1 MTPPEDTR
9 ALSVA
14 PPDPLRAARILPRRA
29 SALAA
34 RAFDSPPLLYRP
46 LRAAVAPLV
55 HRLFDLRVAGL
66 EHVPASGPFIL
77 AANHHNYLDGVV
89 LGVALPRPLGFL
101 VMPRVYRASP
111 LHPMLH
117 RLIGS
122 IRVEVDHPDP
132 GALKR
137 ALRRLAAGH
146 PVCIFP
152 EGPFS
157 KEGRLVRGRPGVATL
172 AMRSG
177 VPVVPAA
184 IRGTFE
190 ALAGRRFY
198 LPRRQP
204 VEVRFGVPL
213 RFGAL
218 ASERGQRVEI
228 TRRIMAEIERLLAA
242 SAPAAPVPAAA
253 TAPAASSASS

>member
-1 MTPPEDTR
+1 M
-9 ALSVA
+9 
-14 PPDPLRAARILPRRA
+14 
-29 SALAA
+29 
-34 RAFDSPPLLYRP
+34 
-46 LRAAVAPLV
+46 APLV
-55 HRLFDLRVAGL
+55 HRLFDLRVTGL
-66 EHVPASGPFIL
+66 EHVPATGPFIL
-77 AANHHNYLDGVV
+77 AANHHNYLDGIV

-122 IRVEVDHPDP
+122 IRVELDHPDP

-157 KEGRLVRGRPGVATL
+157 REGRLVRGRPGVAAL
-172 AMRSG
+172 ATRSG

-198 LPRRQP
+198 LPRRQQ
-204 VEVRFGVPL
+204 VEVRLGAPL
-213 RFGAL
+213 RFA
-218 ASERGQRVEI
+218 APAPRRGQRVEI
-228 TRRIMAEIERLLAA
+228 TRRIMAEIERLLAVSAPA
-242 SAPAAPVPAAA
+242 SAPAPAAA
-253 TAPAASSASS
+253 PSPAASSATS

>member
-14 PPDPLRAARILPRRA
+14 PPDHLRAAPTVARR

-34 RAFDSPPLLYRP
+34 SAFDTPPLLYRP

-55 HRLFDLRVAGL
+55 HRLFDLRVGGL
-66 EHVPASGPFIL
+66 EHVPASEPFIL

-89 LGVALPRPLGFL
+89 LAVALPRPLGFL

-111 LHPMLH
+111 LHPVLH

-157 KEGRLVRGRPGVATL
+157 REGRLVRGRPGVATL
-172 AMRSG
+172 ASRSG
-177 VPVVPAA
+177 VPVIPAA

-198 LPRRQP
+198 LPRRQR
-204 VEVRFGVPL
+204 VEVRFGAPL

-218 ASERGQRVEI
+218 SPQRGQRVEI

-242 SAPAAPVPAAA
+242 SAPAAAPLA
-253 TAPAASSASS
+253 TPAPAASSASS

>member
-1 MTPPEDTR
+1 MSSRDEPGGLGVLAGAAALPFLGAGRSQERFPPLYR
-9 ALSVA
+9 AL
-14 PPDPLRAARILPRRA
+14 RALFR
-29 SALAA
+29 
-34 RAFDSPPLLYRP
+34 PLLASFFR
-46 LRAAVAPLV
+46 
-55 HRLFDLRVAGL
+55 FEIAGADHL
-66 EHVPASGPFIL
+66 PASGPFIL

-89 LGVALPRPLGFL
+89 LGVAVPRPISFL

-122 IRVEVDHPDP
+122 IRVELDHPDP

-137 ALRRLAAGH
+137 ALRRLAAGY

-157 KEGRLVRGRPGVATL
+157 REGRLVRGRPGVAAL
-172 AMRSG
+172 ATRSG

-184 IRGTFE
+184 IHGTFE

-198 LPRRQP
+198 LPRRQR
-204 VEVRFGVPL
+204 VEVRFGAPL
-213 RFGAL
+213 RFA
-218 ASERGQRVEI
+218 APAPSRGERVEI
-228 TRRIMAEIERLLAA
+228 TRRIMAEIEGLLAI
-242 SAPAAPVPAAA
+242 SAPAATP
-253 TAPAASSASS
+253 APAASSATS

>member
-1 MTPPEDTR
+1 MTPPEDTS

-14 PPDPLRAARILPRRA
+14 PPDTL
-29 SALAA
+29 LAA
-34 RAFDSPPLLYRP
+34 RALAGRAHRSLAERAFDTPPLLYRP

-55 HRLFDLRVAGL
+55 HRLFELRVSGL
-66 EHVPASGPFIL
+66 EHVPVSGPFIL

-122 IRVEVDHPDP
+122 IRVELDHPDP

-137 ALRRLAAGH
+137 ALRRLAAGY

-157 KEGRLVRGRPGVATL
+157 REGRLVRGRPGVAAL
-172 AMRSG
+172 ATRSG

-184 IRGTFE
+184 IHGTFE

-198 LPRRQP
+198 LPRRQR
-204 VEVRFGVPL
+204 VEVRFGAPL
-213 RFGAL
+213 RFA
-218 ASERGQRVEI
+218 APAPSRGERVEI
-228 TRRIMAEIERLLAA
+228 TRRIMAEIERLLAI
-242 SAPAAPVPAAA
+242 SAPAATP
-253 TAPAASSASS
+253 APAASSATS